1 MKVPQLLYNHKHKK
15 YFTSPTIILNFICQ
29 ILPSD
34 VLFITHTEVS
44 GNLVRL
50 SEGKIWNH
58 ICKDIDFSWFMFY
71 WEIGHLNWLG
81 LCVIKYLN
89 LMPFRHI
96 GERRKIMFYC
106 KLLLFRFWLSFPMKK
121 YKTGELN
128 TSIFF
133 PTEPES

>member
-15 YFTSPTIILNFICQ
+15 HFTYPTIILNFMGQ

-34 VLFITHTEVS
+34 VLFITPTEVS

-50 SEGKIWNH
+50 FWGQNLESH
-58 ICKDIDFSWFMFY
+58 LQDTDFSWFMFY
-71 WEIGHLNWLG
+71 WEIGPLNWLG
-81 LCVIKYLN
+81 LSVIKYLN

-96 GERRKIMFYC
+96 GKRRKIMFYC
-106 KLLLFRFWLSFPMKK
+106 RLLLFRFWLSFSMKK

-128 TSIFF
+128 TSPSS
-133 PTEPES
+133 PTELES